1 MSRMLPMPVPGLH
14 APEMLVSVQ
23 TILGAFSRV
32 PIVVAYVGPDQI
44 MPLASVLGAIVG
56 VAVMF
61 WHKLV
66 GLVRKVLGLF
76 TRRGQSTRSDP
87 PIEDRA

>member
-1 MSRMLPMPVPGLH
+1 MPIPLPHGPEVLMSAQAVVTT
-14 APEMLVSVQ
+14 VSR
-23 TILGAFSRV
+23 L

-44 MPLASVLGAIVG
+44 MPLASVLSAIVG

-66 GLVRKVLGLF
+66 ALFRKVLGVF
-76 TRRGQSTRSDP
+76 TRRGRSSEP
-87 PIEDRA
+87 PIGDRA

>member
-1 MSRMLPMPVPGLH
+1 MSRMLLMPMPGLH

-23 TILGAFSRV
+23 AILGAISRV

-66 GLVRKVLGLF
+66 GLVRKILGIF